1 MDLEALTN
9 ALAERVAAA
18 VAQRLAEHA
27 EAPTPWLDVPG
38 AATYLV
44 TTERGVRGL
53 VLRRAI
59 PFEKTPNGRILFSR
73 QELAAWEPGE
83 NDAWF
88 HARAV
93 LRSYARD
100 APDFAY
106 DWD

>member
-44 TTERGVRGL
+44 TSEKGIRGL

-59 PFEKTPNGRILFSR
+59 PFEKTPAGRILFNR
-73 QELAAWEPGE
+73 HELTAWVKSE
-83 NDAWF
+83 A
-88 HARAV
+88 
-93 LRSYARD
+93 S
-100 APDFAY
+100 
-106 DWD
+106 